1 MVVDDQAWPV
11 TVIDLIR
18 TMNLVLLGIWLS
30 TQSGILVHQRCV
42 CVLDLSLL
50 PSYRL
55 WSSGLFVATV
65 LFPPLFPI
73 RSSWSRRARTSLDL
87 FVI

>member
-65 LFPPLFPI
+65 LFPPLFSNP
-73 RSSWSRRARTSLDL
+73 
-87 FVI
+87 FVVVQTCPNLS